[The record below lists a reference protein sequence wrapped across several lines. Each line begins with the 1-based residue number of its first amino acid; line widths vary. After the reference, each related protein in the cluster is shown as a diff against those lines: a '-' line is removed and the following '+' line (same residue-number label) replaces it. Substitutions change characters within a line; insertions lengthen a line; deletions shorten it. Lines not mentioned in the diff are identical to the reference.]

1 MTVSQPM
8 LTKRTHATHFWVYTA
23 LLIALGVL
31 VPMLFHQFGIAGKVF
46 LPMHFPVIIAGFLFG
61 PFSGLLVGFF
71 SPVLSFL
78 LTGMPPFPT
87 VLMMV
92 PELITYGAMSGWLY
106 TRFKINVWIAL
117 PAVIVAGRIVYGLAW
132 WPMVHILGFH
142 PGSQKTISGLV
153 ILGITIGLPG
163 IISQLVLIPLFI
175 KKFSHNRVDNKED
188 EIVRITP

>member
-1 MTVSQPM
+1 M
-8 LTKRTHATHFWVYTA
+8 LRNRTHPTHFWVYTA

-31 VPMLFHQFGIAGKVF
+31 VPLLFHQFGIAGKVF
-46 LPMHFPVIIAGFLFG
+46 LPMHFPVLIGGLLFG
-61 PFSGLLVGFF
+61 PFSGVLVGLF

-92 PELITYGAMSGWLY
+92 PELMTYGAISGWLHM
-106 TRFKINVWIAL
+106 RFKINVWIAL
-117 PAVIVAGRIVYGLAW
+117 PAAIVAGRIVYGLAW
-132 WPMVHILGFH
+132 WAMFHILNLPVTPLLAVVG
-142 PGSQKTISGLV
+142 GV
-153 ILGITIGLPG
+153 TIGLPG

-175 KKFSHNRVDNKED
+175 KKFSHNRIDNKEE